1 MNLLYKQTHGSDG
14 FMLTVTDNLK
24 ADEEPGIGSQKATN
38 WMKDRPAS
46 VSRSAGS
53 VRPPQFSSPDNLC
66 LSFFLSSF
74 LSFVCVFLSFS
85 SLFLCFDTVTLHP
98 TISGFGQLHIPSCLG
113 IFLTMLNPSLAFVY
127 RNWQHLSFVLIPFYY
142 YSPNISSLSGQHFF
156 FFSSSCLWC
165 SWMSSVSVWKPKQI
179 NKNRK
184 IFFFATNNKDYGEK
198 KNEIL
203 YILAIRSSSDFI
215 DPSLPF
221 FLQCAMSCYK
231 YYLLFNQT
239 KHEAGSVFFSL
250 SALLCVTLDVVAS
263 WQCLIILNERRVYF
277 LK

>member
-184 IFFFATNNKDYGEK
+184 ISFLQPTIKTMEKRKTKYYTFWPSGRRQTLLTRLFLFFF
-198 KNEIL
+198 
-203 YILAIRSSSDFI
+203 
-215 DPSLPF
+215 
-221 FLQCAMSCYK
+221 
-231 YYLLFNQT
+231 
-239 KHEAGSVFFSL
+239 SVR
-250 SALLCVTLDVVAS
+250 
-263 WQCLIILNERRVYF
+263 CLVINIIYF
-277 LK
+277 LIRQNTKLDRFSFLFRLCCV